1 MSKIY
6 GTWKAFLI
14 EQLAEQEDMSGYLSA
29 VMEEYQTHGNPAV
42 IQISL
47 QSVVEAKGGI
57 SELAKKTD
65 IDPQVLSDVLTSTE
79 APRIDTLRTIL
90 NALGCCLSI
99 VPLDDV
105 DTQID
110 IAADASIG
118 TANQQIDAIL
128 NESEHTK

>member
-1 MSKIY
+1 MTKIY

-47 QSVVEAKGGI
+47 QNIVEAKGGI
-57 SELAKKTD
+57 SEVAKKTD
-65 IDPQVLSDVLTSTE
+65 IDPDVLSDVLTTTE
-79 APRIDTLRTIL
+79 APRIDTLRTVL

-99 VPLDDV
+99 ISLDDV
-105 DTQID
+105 DTHIE
-110 IAADASIG
+110 IAADARKQLSQHI
-118 TANQQIDAIL
+118 
-128 NESEHTK
+128 